1 MAGSLLTSL
10 HGRRVGLTGERQ
22 LVVSPDGITDAGVPY
37 VPYVL
42 SAAGTALTAS
52 STETAL
58 ASYTIPARTLAAG
71 NVIRV
76 RYQGIAT
83 ATNGTDTLAIKL
95 YVGGLSG
102 TAVITQAAIDVAN
115 NDTFGGWADI
125 VIRTVGAAG
134 TFVASAWYKT
144 TAAEGTATMK
154 DDITASTAIDTT
166 ASQAITLSGQFS
178 STNAGN
184 SCRCDVF
191 IVEIL

>member
-1 MAGSLLTSL
+1 MAGSARTSL
-10 HGRRVGLTGERQ
+10 HGRKVGLSNEGQ
-22 LVVSPDGITDAGVPY
+22 LLVSPEGISEAGVPY
-37 VPYVL
+37 APYVL
-42 SAAGTALTAS
+42 AAAGTALTAS

-83 ATNGTDTLAIKL
+83 ATNGADTLAIKL

-102 TAVITQAAIDVAN
+102 TAVISAAAIDVAN
-115 NDTFGGWADI
+115 NDTFAGWADI
-125 VIRTVGAAG
+125 VVRTVGAAG
-134 TFVASAWYKT
+134 TFVACGWYKT
-144 TAAEGTATMK
+144 TGAEGTATMK

-166 ASQAITLSGQFS
+166 ATQAITLSGTFS

-191 IVEIL
+191 IVSIE